1 MFKQLFSA
9 LKSSDVL
16 DQAFSQFAE
25 MLDHAQWMFLRANE
39 VLQRQSAP
47 EDLKDSLYR
56 RDKSINELL
65 RSIRRKI
72 VRHLTINPGG
82 DVAAS
87 LALMSVANR
96 RP

>member
-9 LKSSDVL
+9 FKSSDVL

-39 VLQRQSAP
+39 VARRKSPAGDIK
-47 EDLKDSLYR
+47 ESLYS

-65 RSIRRKI
+65 RSVRRKI

-87 LALMSVANR
+87 LALMSA
-96 RP
+96 PWAW

>member
-47 EDLKDSLYR
+47 EDLRDSLYR
-56 RDKSINELL
+56 MRRAGSNCKW
-65 RSIRRKI
+65 RSNNVP
-72 VRHLTINPGG
+72 VR
-82 DVAAS
+82 
-87 LALMSVANR
+87 
-96 RP
+96 